1 MIAVPGRDDQ
11 VSLHL
16 LHHFGAGRLPALS
29 HPRAVGALEPIHA
42 GCESLDMTMY
52 LGYFLVMIRLNIH
65 EAKTHLSRYLP
76 LLEQGETII
85 LCKRNVPIAE
95 IKPIEKRRTEPR
107 ELGFMRGQINV
118 TDAFFEPLPDDLLAA
133 FEGGEPGEE

>member
-1 MIAVPGRDDQ
+1 MV
-11 VSLHL
+11 
-16 LHHFGAGRLPALS
+16 
-29 HPRAVGALEPIHA
+29 
-42 GCESLDMTMY
+42 
-52 LGYFLVMIRLNIH
+52 RLNIH

-95 IKPIEKRRTEPR
+95 IKSIEKRRTKPR
-107 ELGFMRGQINV
+107 EPGFLKGQFEV

-133 FEGGEPGEE
+133 FEGRESGEE